1 MFLLSVARNV
11 KINVRFHIVLFL
23 GGILSMSTH
32 RHIGFVFILLAGLV
46 LAISPASLVGAQTP
60 TATDSQVKPVGSNLG
75 IPGKLGEAIAKA
87 PEGQQPGQIDPQ
99 AAPGYLGIPGGQQI
113 SLVVAFLWA
122 IWVGWVFSTVGAFG
136 GIMAGVGH
144 ISVFGLGAY
153 AKTFKDT
160 APELNK
166 FVTDSIRVSN
176 QWLVGLSAA
185 VSSVNY
191 AKQKRLIIPL
201 GLALGLG
208 SLLAAFLVVYTTM
221 GKIKFS
227 QYQGYFGLIVFII
240 GGFMIYEMT
249 PRGQSK
255 KKAAKEAA
263 KAFETTIKQKGDIT
277 QSGAKTAHFSL
288 TRVEISFFGQTFTFN
303 PLWAF
308 VGGFFISAIS
318 SFIGVGGGF
327 LYVPFLTS
335 IVGLPMFVAAGTSAL
350 AVLIS
355 MILSI
360 FNFMIKGV
368 TIYWVMIGVELVGIF
383 IGSMIGPRTGKYI
396 PEKGLKWFF
405 ILLAIYVG
413 LDYTLRGFFNY
424 RLFG

>member
-1 MFLLSVARNV
+1 MTTSRCWVFLM
-11 KINVRFHIVLFL
+11 LF
-23 GGILSMSTH
+23 
-32 RHIGFVFILLAGLV
+32 AGLLFAAPPDSTV
-46 LAISPASLVGAQTP
+46 HAQTRDPGSVSTETTGQTEAVPEPPADAQPKLVGSTMGL
-60 TATDSQVKPVGSNLG
+60 S
-75 IPGKLGEAIAKA
+75 GKLGKA
-87 PEGQQPGQIDPQ
+87 VAAAPAGSGKGQIDPD
-99 AAPGYLGIPGGQQI
+99 AAPGYLGIPGGKQI
-113 SLVVAFLWA
+113 NLVVTFVWS

-136 GIMAGVGH
+136 GVLAGVGH

-153 AKTFKDT
+153 AKTFKDS
-160 APELNK
+160 APDLNK

-185 VSSVNY
+185 VSSSNY

-201 GLALGLG
+201 GISLGLG

-221 GKIKFS
+221 GKVKFS
-227 QYQGYFGLIVFII
+227 EYQGYFGLIVFII

-249 PRGQSK
+249 PAGQSK
-255 KKAAKEAA
+255 KKATKAAA
-263 KAFETTIKQKGDIT
+263 KAFEATIKEKGDIT
-277 QSGAKTAHFSL
+277 RSGARTTQFSL
-288 TRVEISFFGQTFTFN
+288 GHAEISFFGQTFTFN
-303 PLWAF
+303 PIWAF

-335 IVGLPMFVAAGTSAL
+335 VVGLPMFVAAGTSAL

-368 TIYWVMIGVELVGIF
+368 TVYWIMIGVELVGIF

-405 ILLAIYVG
+405 IVLAVYVG
-413 LDYTLRGFFNY
+413 LDYTMRGFFTY
-424 RLFG
+424 RIFG

>member
-1 MFLLSVARNV
+1 MR
-11 KINVRFHIVLFL
+11 KTMTI
-23 GGILSMSTH
+23 
-32 RHIGFVFILLAGLV
+32 FILLGGLLILSAPYILPDTV
-46 LAISPASLVGAQTP
+46 FASDKLA
-60 TATDSQVKPVGSNLG
+60 
-75 IPGKLGEAIAKA
+75 EAIAKA
-87 PEGQQPGQIDPQ
+87 PQGTGKGQIDPA
-99 AAPGYLGIPGGQQI
+99 AAPGYLGIPGGIQI
-113 SLVVAFLWA
+113 NLIVAFFWA
-122 IWVGWVFSTVGAFG
+122 VWVGWVFSTVGAFG

-176 QWLVGLSAA
+176 QWLVGLSAL

-201 GLALGLG
+201 GIFLGLG

-221 GKIKFS
+221 GKVKFS
-227 QYQGYFGLIVFII
+227 EYQGYFGLIVFII

-249 PRGQSK
+249 PKGQSK
-255 KKAAKEAA
+255 KKASKEAV
-263 KAFETTIKQKGDIT
+263 KAFEIAVKQKGDIT
-277 QSGAKTAHFSL
+277 QQGVKTIKFNL
-288 TRVEISFFGQTFTFN
+288 VRTEISFFGQTFGFS
-303 PLWAF
+303 PIWAF

-335 IVGLPMFVAAGTSAL
+335 VVGLPMFIAAGTSAL

-355 MILSI
+355 MVLSI

-368 TIYWVMIGVELVGIF
+368 TVYWIMIGVELVGIF
-383 IGSMIGPRTGKYI
+383 IGSMIGPRTGKFI

-405 ILLAIYVG
+405 IVLACYVG

-424 RLFG
+424 RIFG

>member
-1 MFLLSVARNV
+1 
-11 KINVRFHIVLFL
+11 
-23 GGILSMSTH
+23 MSRKFTFCL
-32 RHIGFVFILLAGLV
+32 IMLLLAGV
-46 LAISPASLVGAQTP
+46 LVGAWG
-60 TATDSQVKPVGSNLG
+60 AASPVQA
-75 IPGKLGEAIAKA
+75 GKLEEAIAKA
-87 PEGQQPGQIDPQ
+87 PQGTGKGQIDA
-99 AAPGYLGIPGGQQI
+99 AAPAGYLGIPGGKQVN
-113 SLVVAFLWA
+113 LVLAFFWA
-122 IWVGWVFSTVGAFG
+122 MWVGWVFSTVGAFG
-136 GIMAGVGH
+136 GVMAGVGH

-160 APELNK
+160 APTLNK
-166 FVTDSIRVSN
+166 FITDSVRVSN
-176 QWLVGLSAA
+176 QWLVGLSAL

-191 AKQKRLIIPL
+191 AKQKRLIVPL
-201 GLALGLG
+201 GLSLGLG

-221 GKIKFS
+221 GKVKFS
-227 QYQGYFGLIVFII
+227 EYQGWFGLIVFII

-249 PRGQSK
+249 PWGQASK
-255 KKAAKEAA
+255 KKAKEAV
-263 KAFETTIKQKGDIT
+263 KAFEAAVKQKGDIT
-277 QSGAKTAHFSL
+277 QQGVKTNKFTL
-288 TRVEISFFGQTFTFN
+288 TRAEITFFGQTFTFN
-303 PLWAF
+303 PVWAF

-335 IVGLPMFVAAGTSAL
+335 VVGLPMFVAAGTSAL

-368 TIYWVMIGVELVGIF
+368 TVYWIFIGVELVGIF

-405 ILLAIYVG
+405 IALACYVG
-413 LDYTLRGFFNY
+413 LDYTLKGFFNIT
-424 RLFG
+424 LIGG